1 MADEDPARSL
11 RFKVEIDH
19 HSLGAWTKCE
29 GLSVEY
35 EIQEYKEGGENTYVH
50 RLPGRAKYQN
60 IKLTR
65 PLTSAPEKVADW
77 LASFQSSIQKKITP
91 GTAHISLL
99 DPEGKQLRKW
109 DLQEVYPVKWSGP
122 SMDAA
127 SNQLATESLELSH
140 SGFLPG

>member
-77 LASFQSSIQKKITP
+77 LASFQSSIEKKITP